1 MAILTALSDA
11 GLGARHVALAI
22 GVLLTSVVAHYI
34 HRGYQVRKMFKDLE
48 KQGIPI
54 MKHSWLLGH
63 LEIVGKLL
71 ENYPSDAH
79 GNYLPVLILENW
91 RELFPQCTS
100 RPPVL
105 YLDMWPFAQPFLLPL
120 LLPIAVQFTQDHSLI
135 KAHEQKQ
142 ILYPLTKNKD
152 ISSMEG
158 AEWKVWR
165 KRMNPGFSIQTITS
179 RIPDLLDE
187 VEKFYGV
194 LEAKAGR
201 NGEWGEV
208 FQLEKHTTKLAMDII
223 FRFFFGKHVHAQL
236 ASVQAGLEHAVM
248 DTVKRMVFFHHIGN
262 FLQEHNPWR
271 KLRLWRN
278 YQTLLDGFGPVL
290 KQRLGELT
298 TDEKPRAK
306 ATDTLVD
313 ALIQGV
319 MEDREAGLVNTSDS
333 DFLELA
339 VGQIGTFIFAGH
351 DTTASAIC
359 WVVHLLSKHPDVL
372 EKVRAEH
379 DAVLGSNPDDAAS
392 VLRSKPELV
401 NALTY
406 TNAVM
411 KEAMRVHTNVGTM
424 RRGEPGFYLTG
435 PAGSGY
441 DGMKFPAGEGWVVW
455 DNTFALHRDPEL
467 WPKVHEFIPERF
479 LVTDEED
486 PMHPP
491 KNGWRFFELGPRNC
505 IGQHLAMVEIKM
517 VLALVLR
524 RMDIEVAW
532 EEWDVKRYVF
542 LFGNKGYV
550 REANKVNENRGLRG
564 KKGPQVWGDR
574 CYHAGADSPP
584 HVKDNMPVHIQLRQ

>member
-1 MAILTALSDA
+1 MAILTAALGDA

-22 GVLLTSVVAHYI
+22 GVLLASVITHYI
-34 HRGYQVRKMFKDLE
+34 HRGYQVRKMLKDLE

-54 MKHSWLLGH
+54 MKHSWILGH

-71 ENYPSDAH
+71 KNYPSDAH
-79 GNYLPVLILENW
+79 GNYLPILILENW
-91 RELFPQCTS
+91 RELFPQCKD

-105 YLDMWPFAQPFLLPL
+105 YLDMWPFAQPMILPL
-120 LLPIAVQFTQDHSLI
+120 LLPVAVQFTQDYSLI
-135 KAHEQKQ
+135 KAHQQKEV
-142 ILYPLTKNKD
+142 LYPLTKNRD

-158 AEWKVWR
+158 PEWKVWK
-165 KRMNPGFSIQTITS
+165 KRLSPGFSNQTITS

-187 VEKFYGV
+187 VDKFY
-194 LEAKAGR
+194 A
-201 NGEWGEV
+201 
-208 FQLEKHTTKLAMDII
+208 LEKHTTKLAMDII
-223 FRFFFGKHVHAQL
+223 FRFFFGKRIHAQL
-236 ASVQAGLEHAVM
+236 ASAQAALEHAVM

-262 FLQEHNPWR
+262 FIQEHNPYR
-271 KLRLWRN
+271 KFRLWKN
-278 YQTLLDGFGPVL
+278 YRTMLSGFGPVL
-290 KQRLGELT
+290 QQRLGELT

-333 DFLELA
+333 DFLGLA

-359 WVVHLLSKHPDVL
+359 WVLHLLSKHPDVL
-372 EKVRAEH
+372 RKVRAEH
-379 DAVLGSNPDDAAS
+379 DAVLGSDAAAAAS
-392 VLRSKPELV
+392 VLRSRPELI
-401 NALTY
+401 NALVY

-441 DGMKFPAGEGWVVW
+441 DGVKFPAGEGWVVW

-467 WPKVHEFIPERF
+467 WLRVHEFLPERF
-479 LVTDEED
+479 LITDEGD

-532 EEWDVKRYVF
+532 EEWDA
-542 LFGNKGYV
+542 
-550 REANKVNENRGLRG
+550 ERGLKG
-564 KKGPQVWGDR
+564 KKAPSVWGDR

-584 HVKDNMPVHIQLRQ
+584 HVKDNMPVHIRLRQ